1 MIEKVWGQNAGY
13 GLIQVVSKQ
22 VKPEGERYLHN
33 LNIALGLVER
43 LNVGDVGLGWVHV
56 HW

>member
-13 GLIQVVSKQ
+13 ALSQVVSKQ

-33 LNIALGLVER
+33 LNIALWASKMLDYYSGR
-43 LNVGDVGLGWVHV
+43 
-56 HW
+56 